1 MNMKKL
7 LSLLLSG
14 VLALSLCT
22 PALAASTSDTDARLT
37 QVTQTVKTTL
47 ALDTSDYDQ
56 FHGNLT
62 EDALSPQWNLN
73 WSNTDGDSLTITADL
88 DGTVLWLYRSDNE
101 PSSSTPSLPEVSR
114 EEAQAAAQAF
124 LDKVLDAD
132 VESVR
137 LDEDGYSAPS
147 YSDRY
152 DFSGAILLN
161 GIPSPLSCSVSVDM
175 DSGEVVRF
183 NRDALNG
190 LYIGGIPSATAAITA
205 DDAGAKLKD
214 LFSLRLEY
222 VLDADSKEA
231 VLRYLPNPLD
241 EYYVDAQTGEV
252 VNLTELRQ
260 SFYEKDANGSV
271 TGDAEAPE
279 AAPDG
284 GLTEAEQEGA
294 ALLAGALDKE
304 TLDKQARAVDGLGL
318 DAYTFASARYTVDP
332 NWKEGDAGV
341 QVSASLT
348 YTREKDGNLWR
359 RYVTLDAKTGELLS
373 VNSSLPW
380 NEDVKRTVTKEKA
393 QKLAEAFLTSFC
405 PDDFA
410 RTARYEQPT
419 ASPLHDEEKIPSAYD
434 FRYARQENG
443 YFFAD
448 DGISVS
454 VDTTDG
460 SISSFSRH
468 FQEDVTF
475 DSPEGIVSEESALTA
490 YQATFVPALGY
501 IQVPVSLS
509 KADDALRELLWQSGY
524 TYCYQLTLGYGLEQ
538 EGEYVR
544 GIDAKTGKPVYYQP
558 NQSETITYD
567 DLTGHW
573 VASAAQT
580 LADYGVGWM
589 GGSLKPDS
597 AISQKDMV
605 ALLSSMLYRNP
616 VDPDA
621 LTEEEV
627 DRLYETAYG
636 QGWLK
641 PEQRKDDASLTRME
655 IIRMLLNG
663 GGYGGVAALEG
674 IYRCDFT
681 DAASISSADLGYAA
695 LAQGLKLVQGDSAGR
710 LNPAKASTR
719 AEALTMVYNFM
730 R

>member
-1 MNMKKL
+1 MKKL

-22 PALAASTSDTDARLT
+22 PALAASISDTDARLT

-393 QKLAEAFLTSFC
+393 
-405 PDDFA
+405 
-410 RTARYEQPT
+410 
-419 ASPLHDEEKIPSAYD
+419 
-434 FRYARQENG
+434 
-443 YFFAD
+443 
-448 DGISVS
+448 
-454 VDTTDG
+454 
-460 SISSFSRH
+460 
-468 FQEDVTF
+468 
-475 DSPEGIVSEESALTA
+475 
-490 YQATFVPALGY
+490 
-501 IQVPVSLS
+501 
-509 KADDALRELLWQSGY
+509 
-524 TYCYQLTLGYGLEQ
+524 
-538 EGEYVR
+538 
-544 GIDAKTGKPVYYQP
+544 
-558 NQSETITYD
+558 
-567 DLTGHW
+567 
-573 VASAAQT
+573 
-580 LADYGVGWM
+580 
-589 GGSLKPDS
+589 
-597 AISQKDMV
+597 
-605 ALLSSMLYRNP
+605 
-616 VDPDA
+616 
-621 LTEEEV
+621 
-627 DRLYETAYG
+627 
-636 QGWLK
+636 
-641 PEQRKDDASLTRME
+641 
-655 IIRMLLNG
+655 
-663 GGYGGVAALEG
+663 
-674 IYRCDFT
+674 
-681 DAASISSADLGYAA
+681 
-695 LAQGLKLVQGDSAGR
+695 
-710 LNPAKASTR
+710 
-719 AEALTMVYNFM
+719 
-730 R
+730 